1 MAFVA
6 LENKPNEQAGG
17 FFVPEMEIRISGQG
31 LPEYVA
37 RDVLELSYTDDIEKM
52 DSFQLTVNN
61 WNPDTGDFKYVGA
74 ETPGKEPNS
83 KVDLSK
89 VFEPCSNDVEIIMGY
104 VGYHSVMMKG
114 YFTTMEPNFPSSGA
128 STLEVRGLNVLHKLR
143 RKKYEQGWVGIRDS
157 DIALQISRKGAKSNS
172 NKKGDKGDCNPQ
184 KESGKRFP
192 LPVKIPDGQ
201 QSREEPI
208 ELVAQRN
215 EYDIDFL
222 WRRAR
227 EHGYV
232 IKIITE
238 TRVSNGRV
246 ESEEM
251 LYFGRPKNEKEPPK
265 YELEW
270 GKSLIDF
277 KPTITTANQFKSVTV
292 RGWDRVKQ
300 KEIKVTIDLN
310 DKEVKKVNPD
320 LHCLIAHCDAREEDV
335 VDMPVFTKKEAE
347 NKARGI
353 LLDQARQIIKASGT
367 TIGLP
372 ELKAGSRVIIK
383 GLGPRI
389 SGEYFVTSTTHT
401 INGSGYITKFKA
413 RREQEHQGKK

>member
-1 MAFVA
+1 MDFIA
-6 LENKPNEQAGG
+6 LEKISEDHAGG
-17 FFVPEMEIRISGQG
+17 FFVPEMEIRIAGQG

-37 RDVLELSYTDDIEKM
+37 RDVLELSYSDDIDKM

-61 WNPDTGDFKYVGA
+61 WNPDTGDFKYLGA
-74 ETPGKEPNS
+74 ETPGRSPNS
-83 KVDLSK
+83 TVDLSK
-89 VFEPCSNDVEIIMGY
+89 VFEPCSSDVEIIMGY
-104 VGYHSVMMKG
+104 VGYHCVMMKG
-114 YFTTMEPNFPSSGA
+114 YFTTMEPNFSSSGA

-143 RKKYEQGWVGIRDS
+143 RKKYEQGWIDIRDS

-172 NKKGDKGDCNPQ
+172 KKKADKGDCNPQ

-192 LPVKIPDGQ
+192 LPVKIPDDQLG
-201 QSREEPI
+201 REDPVDF
-208 ELVAQRN
+208 VAQRN

-227 EHGYV
+227 ENGYV
-232 IKIITE
+232 IKVITE
-238 TRVSNGRV
+238 TKVSNGRT
-246 ESEEM
+246 EAEEM
-251 LYFGRPKNEKEPPK
+251 LYFGRPVDDKEPPK

-292 RGWDRVKQ
+292 RGWDRAKQ
-300 KEIKVTIDLN
+300 KEIKVTVDLS

-335 VDMPVFTKKEAE
+335 IDLPVFTKKEAE
-347 NKARGI
+347 KKARGI

-367 TIGLP
+367 TVGLP

-401 INGSGYITKFKA
+401 INSSGYITKFKA
-413 RREQEHQGKK
+413 RREQAKQVKK